1 LSPVPADTREAEI
14 GQPSGLYSRGARSN
28 EQAHDTEENMLQQ
41 MLAMLGAMTLMLS
54 SSAPAQTTRA
64 KSGEPVSGGRPLS
77 EWIADLKGLSPQT
90 RNAAAYEIA
99 GMGPAAA
106 AAVPA
111 LIEAL
116 DDPVPAVR
124 FPVTIA
130 LLEIGPAAKAAVPRL
145 QTMIDE
151 EINDE
156 IAASARRAL
165 RHIDPAAARSP

>member
-1 LSPVPADTREAEI
+1 
-14 GQPSGLYSRGARSN
+14 
-28 EQAHDTEENMLQQ
+28 MLQRILQ
-41 MLAMLGAMTLMLS
+41 SLGVMVLLLTTA
-54 SSAPAQTTRA
+54 AYGQTTAA
-64 KSGEPVSGGRPLS
+64 KLQEPVSDGRTLT
-77 EWIADLKGLSPQT
+77 EWIADLKGLAPQT

-99 GMGPAAA
+99 SMGPAAA

-111 LIEAL
+111 LIVAL
-116 DDPVPAVR
+116 DDPIAAVR

-145 QTMIDE
+145 LTMVDE

-165 RHIDPAAARSP
+165 RHIDPASVPPRD

>member
-1 LSPVPADTREAEI
+1 VIQRI
-14 GQPSGLYSRGARSN
+14 
-28 EQAHDTEENMLQQ
+28 
-41 MLAMLGAMTLMLS
+41 
-54 SSAPAQTTRA
+54 SSALAVLLAVLTTSAVCQTKPVQA
-64 KSGEPVSGGRPLS
+64 NEPVSSGRPLS
-77 EWIADLKGLSPQT
+77 QWIADLKGLAPQT

-130 LLEIGPAAKAAVPRL
+130 LMEIGPAAKAAVPRL
-145 QTMIDE
+145 TTMVDE

-165 RHIDPAAARSP
+165 RHIDPGAATSP

>member
-1 LSPVPADTREAEI
+1 
-14 GQPSGLYSRGARSN
+14 
-28 EQAHDTEENMLQQ
+28 MLER
-41 MLAMLGAMTLMLS
+41 MLAMLGAMVVTLS
-54 SSAPAQTTRA
+54 SSGSAQTATP
-64 KSGEPVSGGRPLS
+64 KTGEPVAGGRPLS

-116 DDPVPAVR
+116 DDPHAAVR
-124 FPVTIA
+124 FPVTVA
-130 LLEIGPAAKAAVPRL
+130 LMEIGPAAKAAVPRL
-145 QTMIDE
+145 QTMMDE

-165 RHIDPAAARSP
+165 RHIEPAAVHSP

>member
-1 LSPVPADTREAEI
+1 MLKRVVGAWTVAALVLTSGALAQAKPVRVRE
-14 GQPSGLYSRGARSN
+14 PMSN
-28 EQAHDTEENMLQQ
+28 
-41 MLAMLGAMTLMLS
+41 
-54 SSAPAQTTRA
+54 
-64 KSGEPVSGGRPLS
+64 GRPLS
-77 EWIADLKGLSPQT
+77 AWISDLKAAAPQT

-99 GMGPAAA
+99 GLGPEAA

-116 DDPVPAVR
+116 DDPSAAVR
-124 FPVTIA
+124 YPVTVA

-145 QTMIDE
+145 QKMMDE

-165 RHIDPAAARSP
+165 KRIDPSVVPANPD

>member
-1 LSPVPADTREAEI
+1 
-14 GQPSGLYSRGARSN
+14 
-28 EQAHDTEENMLQQ
+28 MLER
-41 MLAMLGAMTLMLS
+41 MLAMVGAIVVTLS
-54 SSAPAQTTRA
+54 PSASAQTARA
-64 KSGEPVSGGRPLS
+64 KTNEPVSGGRPLS

-116 DDPVPAVR
+116 DDPIPAVR
-124 FPVTIA
+124 FPVTVA
-130 LLEIGPAAKAAVPRL
+130 LMEIGPAAKAAVPRL
-145 QTMIDE
+145 QTMMDE

-165 RHIDPAAARSP
+165 RHIDPAAVRSQ

>member
-1 LSPVPADTREAEI
+1 MI
-14 GQPSGLYSRGARSN
+14 
-28 EQAHDTEENMLQQ
+28 TEGRVIQRI
-41 MLAMLGAMTLMLS
+41 
-54 SSAPAQTTRA
+54 SSALAVLVVVLTTSAVCQTKTVQA
-64 KSGEPVSGGRPLS
+64 NEPVSSGRPLS
-77 EWIADLKGLSPQT
+77 QWIADLKGLAPQT

-130 LLEIGPAAKAAVPRL
+130 LMEIGPAAKAAVPRL
-145 QTMIDE
+145 TTMVDE

-165 RHIDPAAARSP
+165 RQIDPSAVTSP

>member
-1 LSPVPADTREAEI
+1 MLRRII
-14 GQPSGLYSRGARSN
+14 GTLGLG
-28 EQAHDTEENMLQQ
+28 
-41 MLAMLGAMTLMLS
+41 TLTAVAVAS
-54 SSAPAQTTRA
+54 AQTSA
-64 KSGEPVSGGRPLS
+64 VKANEPVSSGRPLR

-99 GMGPAAA
+99 GMGPAAV

-116 DDPVPAVR
+116 DDPIAAVR
-124 FPVTIA
+124 FPVTVA
-130 LLEIGPAAKAAVPRL
+130 LMEIGPGAKAAVPRL
-145 QTMIDE
+145 QTMVDE

-165 RHIDPAAARSP
+165 RRIDPSAVPSRESE

>member
-1 LSPVPADTREAEI
+1 VIQRI
-14 GQPSGLYSRGARSN
+14 
-28 EQAHDTEENMLQQ
+28 
-41 MLAMLGAMTLMLS
+41 
-54 SSAPAQTTRA
+54 SSALAVLVVVLTTSAVCQTKTAQA
-64 KSGEPVSGGRPLS
+64 NEPVSSGRPLS
-77 EWIADLKGLSPQT
+77 QWIADLKGLAPQT

-130 LLEIGPAAKAAVPRL
+130 LMEIGPAAKAAVPRL
-145 QTMIDE
+145 TTMVDE

-165 RHIDPAAARSP
+165 RHIDPGAVPSP

>member
-1 LSPVPADTREAEI
+1 MKMLPRLLGSLGVMLLLLTTVGY
-14 GQPSGLYSRGARSN
+14 GQ
-28 EQAHDTEENMLQQ
+28 T
-41 MLAMLGAMTLMLS
+41 
-54 SSAPAQTTRA
+54 QTA
-64 KSGEPVSGGRPLS
+64 KPQEPVSDGRTLT
-77 EWIADLKGLSPQT
+77 EWIADLKALAPQS

-99 GMGPAAA
+99 SMGPAAA

-116 DDPVPAVR
+116 DDPSAAVR

-145 QTMIDE
+145 LVMVDE

-165 RHIDPAAARSP
+165 RHIDPASVPPR

>member
-1 LSPVPADTREAEI
+1 MLSRILT
-14 GQPSGLYSRGARSN
+14 
-28 EQAHDTEENMLQQ
+28 T
-41 MLAMLGAMTLMLS
+41 LGVMTLALTAAA
-54 SSAPAQTTRA
+54 SAQATPA
-64 KSGEPVSGGRPLS
+64 KSKEPISDGRTLS
-77 EWIADLKGLSPQT
+77 EWIADLKGMAPQT

-116 DDPVPAVR
+116 DDPIAAVR

-145 QTMIDE
+145 LVMMDE

-165 RHIDPAAARSP
+165 RHIDPAALTAP

>member
-1 LSPVPADTREAEI
+1 
-14 GQPSGLYSRGARSN
+14 
-28 EQAHDTEENMLQQ
+28 MLKRVFVASIFAS
-41 MLAMLGAMTLMLS
+41 LALS
-54 SSAPAQTTRA
+54 SAASGQGRPVHAQ
-64 KSGEPVSGGRPLS
+64 EPVSDGRPLS
-77 EWIADLKGLSPQT
+77 AWIADLKAPAPQT

-99 GMGPAAA
+99 GMGPKAA

-116 DDPVPAVR
+116 DDPAAAVR

-145 QTMIDE
+145 RQMMDE

-156 IAASARRAL
+156 IAAAARRAL
-165 RHIDPAAARSP
+165 KRIDPTALSRSDSE

>member
-1 LSPVPADTREAEI
+1 
-14 GQPSGLYSRGARSN
+14 
-28 EQAHDTEENMLQQ
+28 MLQR
-41 MLAMLGAMTLMLS
+41 MLGSLVGMVLLLTVAAHGQAT
-54 SSAPAQTTRA
+54 AAQ
-64 KSGEPVSGGRPLS
+64 SQEPVSNGRTLS
-77 EWIADLKGLSPQT
+77 QWIAELKGLAPQT

-111 LIEAL
+111 LIVAL
-116 DDPVPAVR
+116 DDPVAAVR

-145 QTMIDE
+145 VTMLDE
-151 EINDE
+151 ELNDE

-165 RHIDPAAARSP
+165 RRIDPGSVPPRE

>member
-1 LSPVPADTREAEI
+1 MLKRVLIICSVTVLALTSVAGAQTKP
-14 GQPSGLYSRGARSN
+14 ARS
-28 EQAHDTEENMLQQ
+28 
-41 MLAMLGAMTLMLS
+41 
-54 SSAPAQTTRA
+54 
-64 KSGEPVSGGRPLS
+64 KEPIASGRPLS
-77 EWIADLKGLSPQT
+77 AWIADLKAPAPET

-99 GMGPAAA
+99 GIGPEAA

-111 LIEAL
+111 LIAAL

-124 FPVTIA
+124 FPVTVA

-145 QTMIDE
+145 REMMDE

-165 RHIDPAAARSP
+165 KRIDPAAVPPE

>member
-1 LSPVPADTREAEI
+1 
-14 GQPSGLYSRGARSN
+14 
-28 EQAHDTEENMLQQ
+28 MLQRILGSLGV
-41 MLAMLGAMTLMLS
+41 MLAVLTAVAYS
-54 SSAPAQTTRA
+54 QTTTA
-64 KSGEPVSGGRPLS
+64 KAQEPVSSGRTLS
-77 EWIADLKGLSPQT
+77 EWITDLKGLAPQT

-111 LIEAL
+111 LIVAL
-116 DDPVPAVR
+116 DDPVAAVR
-124 FPVTIA
+124 FPVTVA

-145 QTMIDE
+145 VTMVDE

-165 RHIDPAAARSP
+165 RHIDPASVPPR

>member
-1 LSPVPADTREAEI
+1 VIQRI
-14 GQPSGLYSRGARSN
+14 
-28 EQAHDTEENMLQQ
+28 
-41 MLAMLGAMTLMLS
+41 
-54 SSAPAQTTRA
+54 SSALAVLLAVLTTSAVCQTKPVQA
-64 KSGEPVSGGRPLS
+64 NEPVSSGRPLS
-77 EWIADLKGLSPQT
+77 QWIADLKGLAPQT

-130 LLEIGPAAKAAVPRL
+130 LMEIGPAAKAAVPRL
-145 QTMIDE
+145 TTMVDE

-165 RHIDPAAARSP
+165 RHIDPGAVTSP